1 MSDSGDMPA
10 PCGCCIGVA
19 RETPAA
25 IFNRAGLSSIAYRAG
40 THASFKASMLAALSD
55 PAFPALAPL
64 TARDDSDF
72 SIALLDAFAVAA
84 DILTF
89 YQERLA
95 NESYLRT
102 AVQQR
107 SVNELARL
115 VGYQPG
121 PGVAASAPL
130 AFTLNEASGSP
141 DPVVIDA
148 GSRVQS
154 VPAPGQQPAVFET
167 EAPLTARIAYNALPV
182 ETSSPVS
189 WQQVTTSLWLTG
201 TATGLKPGDTIL
213 LVDKSRLGNPPSE
226 VWELRGVTAVTPDP
240 ANNRTRIDW
249 DQGLFT
255 TFQQGAA
262 DVQVYAMR
270 KRASLFGVNAPDP
283 SILPSLPSTG
293 LVLRTAARITEGT
306 GDWNFIHDNAQAD
319 LDTVYPDIAPTQADA
334 GQFDSAPERFSW
346 LVLSFPDAHS
356 NFRKLY
362 RIVRAADRAPLR
374 YTLSFKTTSLT
385 LDTDN
390 DLDVFVKATRQTTAF
405 VQSEPLVVAEQPLIA
420 PIDGHALGSG
430 TLTPVA
436 GDGATVLGGG
446 MLNLGQTIAVIG
458 KRIRL
463 QLDDDPAAT
472 LLGSDGRTSIA
483 LAAGDVLLADAYPP
497 VVDAGRATWQ
507 VLTTKG
513 VAGTLTVAEG
523 AITLIAADKADPD
536 ISEAA
541 VIAGIDPRSAR
552 TELGFARTLGRIYDR
567 ATVRFNANV
576 VAADHGETVKEL
588 LGSGDSSV
596 ANQRFTLKQAPL
608 TYIAVPQG
616 QGTQSTLQVWVND
629 LQWHEEPNLLG
640 AGPRDRVFETR
651 RNDAGGVI
659 VQFGDGQ
666 HGARPPTGQVNI
678 RATYRKGL
686 GSAGMVATGQLSQAI
701 DRPAGLN
708 AVSNPVAASGGADP
722 DTAEEVRRSAPLHV
736 LTLDRVVSLEDYQDF
751 AAAFAGVAKALATW
765 TWYGRTRGVVVTVAG
780 AGGSSL
786 DPDGETIADL
796 AAAMRSAGNPYVPVV
811 VLPHRTVPFQIGGLV
826 RVDETDYD
834 PDQVLAATRAALAQ
848 AFGFDARGLGQG
860 VAQSE
865 VVAAIQA
872 VPGVVAV
879 RLTEFSRE
887 DVQSNLPEF
896 LIATAPVAGERGI
909 VAGAELLQIDVLSL
923 VGLGRWP

>member
-1 MSDSGDMPA
+1 MSDSDDMPA
-10 PCGCCIGVA
+10 PCGCCIGVT

-40 THASFKASMLAALSD
+40 THASFKASMLSALSD

-95 NESYLRT
+95 NKSYLRT

-130 AFTLNEASGSP
+130 AFTLNEAAGSP

-167 EAPLTARIAYNALPV
+167 QAPLTARIAHNALPA
-182 ETSSPVS
+182 ETSSPVN
-189 WQQVTTSLWLTG
+189 WQQVTTSLWLAG

-213 LVDKSRLGNPPSE
+213 LVDKARLGNPLSE
-226 VWELRGVTAVTPDP
+226 VWELRSVTAVSPDP
-240 ANNRTRIDW
+240 ANYRTRIDW

-262 DVQVYAMR
+262 DIQIYAMR

-283 SILPSLPSTG
+283 AILPNAPAAG
-293 LVLRTAARITEGT
+293 VVLRATAQI
-306 GDWNFIHDNAQAD
+306 GDWNFVHDNEQVD

-374 YTLSFKTTSLT
+374 YTLSSKATSLT
-385 LDTDN
+385 LDTDS
-390 DLDVFVKATRQTTAF
+390 DLDLFVKATRQTTAF
-405 VQSEPLVVAEQPLIA
+405 VQSEPLAVAEQPLVA
-420 PIDGHALGSG
+420 AIDGYALSLG
-430 TLTPVA
+430 TLTPVV
-436 GDGATVLGGG
+436 GDGETVLGGG
-446 MLNLGQTIAVIG
+446 MLSVGQTIAVTG

-463 QLDDDPAAT
+463 QFGSDPAAT
-472 LLGSDGRTSIA
+472 LVGSDGRTAIA
-483 LAAGDVLLADAYPP
+483 LASGDLFLANAYPP

-513 VAGTLTVAEG
+513 VAGTLTAAVA
-523 AITLIAADKADPD
+523 AITLIAADKADSE

-541 VIAGIDPRSAR
+541 VIAGVEPQSAR
-552 TELGFARTLGRIYDR
+552 TKLGFATPLGRIYDR

-588 LGSGDSSV
+588 RRRRGFVGRQPALHAEAGAADLHRGAARPGHPIDLAGLG
-596 ANQRFTLKQAPL
+596 QRSAMARGAQPARRRSARPRLRNPTQRHRRR
-608 TYIAVPQG
+608 YGAVWRRAARRAAADRPG
-616 QGTQSTLQVWVND
+616 QHPRHLS
-629 LQWHEEPNLLG
+629 EG
-640 AGPRDRVFETR
+640 AGQLGHGR
-651 RNDAGGVI
+651 RGPVEPG
-659 VQFGDGQ
+659 
-666 HGARPPTGQVNI
+666 
-678 RATYRKGL
+678 
-686 GSAGMVATGQLSQAI
+686 
-701 DRPAGLN
+701 DRPAGRAQHRLQ
-708 AVSNPVAASGGADP
+708 SGCGK
-722 DTAEEVRRSAPLHV
+722 RRRRP
-736 LTLDRVVSLEDYQDF
+736 QF
-751 AAAFAGVAKALATW
+751 
-765 TWYGRTRGVVVTVAG
+765 GR
-780 AGGSSL
+780 
-786 DPDGETIADL
+786 
-796 AAAMRSAGNPYVPVV
+796 
-811 VLPHRTVPFQIGGLV
+811 
-826 RVDETDYD
+826 
-834 PDQVLAATRAALAQ
+834 
-848 AFGFDARGLGQG
+848 
-860 VAQSE
+860 
-865 VVAAIQA
+865 
-872 VPGVVAV
+872 
-879 RLTEFSRE
+879 
-887 DVQSNLPEF
+887 
-896 LIATAPVAGERGI
+896 
-909 VAGAELLQIDVLSL
+909 
-923 VGLGRWP
+923 